1 MSKLRTDVQNR
12 SIHKGCQQLADVL
25 VENNQTLNSVIEK
38 LEIRPTMESIKV
50 LFKAIALAKFEVDS
64 TTKLESNQVT
74 EVWQDLAYAVSQA
87 TGVNVEFPSQESMM
101 FNSLEDNM

>member
-1 MSKLRTDVQNR
+1 MSKPRTSVQNS
-12 SIHKGCQQLADVL
+12 SIHLGCQQLADVL

-50 LFKAIALAKFEVDS
+50 LFKAIALAKFGVDS
-64 TTKLESNQVT
+64 TTKLESHQVT
-74 EVWQDLAYAVSQA
+74 EVWQDLAHAVGQA